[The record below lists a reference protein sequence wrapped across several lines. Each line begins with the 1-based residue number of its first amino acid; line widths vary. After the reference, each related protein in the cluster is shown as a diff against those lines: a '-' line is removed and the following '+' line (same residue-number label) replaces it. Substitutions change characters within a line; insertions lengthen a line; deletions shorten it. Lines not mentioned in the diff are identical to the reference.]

1 VEILFL
7 GGNLLLNGKGVR
19 LWIIRA
25 NLMIEMID
33 IGIENAVAYRL
44 EGKINEEEMASIST
58 L

>member
-1 VEILFL
+1 
-7 GGNLLLNGKGVR
+7 
-19 LWIIRA
+19 
-25 NLMIEMID
+25 MIEMID